1 MCVPSNKLFHESRL
15 ADLNSLRKFLFDC
28 EPENIFLNE
37 NGTQVDELL
46 LVEGSK
52 FSRESKSGGLCTWQW
67 SLISESQP
75 ISSRRHGWWK
85 NYLIYLF
92 LHEEHKMPRQHT
104 LRPMS
109 RYFFVRVIRCGLHG
123 ARFNDH
129 GSSCD
134 LGDMQDGA
142 SLLQC
147 LDPNFSGDECWWK
160 REMFMN
166 VSHDMST

>member
-1 MCVPSNKLFHESRL
+1 MYVTVI
-15 ADLNSLRKFLFDC
+15 ADK
-28 EPENIFLNE
+28 
-37 NGTQVDELL
+37 
-46 LVEGSK
+46 
-52 FSRESKSGGLCTWQW
+52 RESADKL
-67 SLISESQP
+67 EA
-75 ISSRRHGWWK
+75 SRVMK

-109 RYFFVRVIRCGLHG
+109 RYFFVRLIRCGLHG

-142 SLLQC
+142 RPLQC
-147 LDPNFSGDECWWK
+147 LDPNFSGNEC
-160 REMFMN
+160 
-166 VSHDMST
+166 